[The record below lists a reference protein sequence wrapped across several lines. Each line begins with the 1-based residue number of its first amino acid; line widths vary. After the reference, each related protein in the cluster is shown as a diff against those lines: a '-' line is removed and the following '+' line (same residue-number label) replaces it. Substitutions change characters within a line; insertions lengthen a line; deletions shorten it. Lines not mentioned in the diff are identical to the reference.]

1 MGRVLGA
8 LVGLALGVTIFW
20 AYLTYTIVT
29 PYDELWIAINTR
41 MPQPAREWSCATVR
55 DRLNKPG
62 VAPLGCETVWR
73 TAI

>member
-29 PYDELWIAINTR
+29 PYDEVWIAINTR

-62 VAPLGCETVWR
+62 IAPLGCEAVWR
-73 TAI
+73 TAT